1 MDQLL
6 LPTIVALV
14 VLGVFF
20 GIARF
25 SGGNPNM
32 KGRLERF
39 AGDGQAEEKERERE
53 KEEKKDEKK
62 QFSLG
67 LGETQLA
74 AVVDKAVSQ
83 RTFGKTVQRRLAQAD
98 LKLTLFEF
106 MLTKIFSTIT
116 GTALGLFLG
125 RGGAIST
132 VVFGLVGISVGFF
145 APDWFV
151 KFRISTRLKAFNSQL
166 GDTLGL
172 LANSLRSG
180 YSMLQSMELVA
191 RESPDPIGTE
201 FKRVVRE
208 VGLGLS
214 PQEALNNLYRRL
226 PSDDLDLMITAIN
239 IQYEVGG
246 NLAQILDTIS
256 HTIRERVRIKGEIQV
271 LTAQGRV
278 SGYIISALPPGIAII
293 VTLIN
298 PTYMNT
304 MWEFPWIIMPI
315 CGGILVFVGFMII
328 RKIVNI
334 EV

>member
-1 MDQLL
+1 MDQFLI
-6 LPTIVALV
+6 PGIVAV
-14 VLGVFF
+14 VILGVFF
-20 GIARF
+20 VIYRLS
-25 SGGNPNM
+25 SGGGDV

-39 AGDGQAEEKERERE
+39 AGDGPKEEV
-53 KEEKKDEKK
+53 KEEKKGEKK

-67 LGETQLA
+67 LGETKLA
-74 AVVDKAVSQ
+74 ASVDKAVSQ

-106 MLTKIFSTIT
+106 MLVKVFTTIT
-116 GTALGLFLG
+116 GAAVGLFLG
-125 RGGAIST
+125 RGGAVQL
-132 VVFGLVGISVGFF
+132 VVFGLAGIALGFF
-145 APDWFV
+145 GPDLFV
-151 KFRISTRLKAFNSQL
+151 KYRISARLKAFNGQL
-166 GDTLGL
+166 GDTIGL
-172 LANSLRSG
+172 MANSLRSG
-180 YSMLQSMELVA
+180 YSMLQSMDLVA

-214 PQEALNNLYRRL
+214 PQEALGNLFRRL
-226 PSDDLDLMITAIN
+226 PSDDLDLLITAIN

-246 NLAQILDTIS
+246 NLAQILDTIA

-278 SGYIISALPPGIAII
+278 SGYIISALPPGIGVI

-298 PTYMNT
+298 PTYMNA

-334 EV
+334 DV

>member
-1 MDQLL
+1 LQPLI
-6 LPTIVALV
+6 PAAIVALM
-14 VLGVFF
+14 VLGMFVL
-20 GIARF
+20 IARF
-25 SGGNPNM
+25 SSDSSDIM
-32 KGRLERF
+32 GRLARF
-39 AGDGQAEEKERERE
+39 AGQGGKRD
-53 KEEKKDEKK
+53 EKKAEKK

-67 LGETQLA
+67 LGESQIA
-74 AVVDKAVSQ
+74 ARVDKAVSQ
-83 RTFGKTVQRRLAQAD
+83 RTFGKTVARKLAQAD

-106 MLTKIFSTIT
+106 FLLKGLFV
-116 GTALGLFLG
+116 ALGLSVGLYVG
-125 RGGAIST
+125 RGGAVQQVIFSI
-132 VVFGLVGISVGFF
+132 VGLIVGFF
-145 APDWFV
+145 APDLFV
-151 KFRISTRLKAFNSQL
+151 KYRTGRRLKAFNEQL
-166 GDTLGL
+166 GDTIGL

-180 YSMLQSMELVA
+180 YSLLQSMELVS
-191 RESPDPIGTE
+191 RESTDPIGAE

-214 PQEALNNLYRRL
+214 PQDALQNLLRRM

-278 SGYIISALPPGIAII
+278 SGYIISALPLLIGVFISI
-293 VTLIN
+293 VN

-304 MWEFPWIIMPI
+304 LWAFPWIILPV
-315 CGGILVFVGFMII
+315 CGFILMAVGFFTIM
-328 RKIVNI
+328 KIVNI

>member
-1 MDQLL
+1 MNPLIAASIGAFIVLL
-6 LPTIVALV
+6 L
-14 VLGVFF
+14 FF
-20 GIARF
+20 GIARL
-25 SGGNPNM
+25 SAGNPDI
-32 KGRLERF
+32 KGRLIRF
-39 AGDGQAEEKERERE
+39 VGDGDQNKLRG
-53 KEEKKDEKK
+53 KKKDEKK
-62 QFSLG
+62 QFTLG

-74 AVVDKAVSQ
+74 ARVDKAVGQ
-83 RTFGKTVQRRLAQAD
+83 RTFGKQTQRKLAQAD

-106 MLTKIFSTIT
+106 MLIKVFMVIV
-116 GTALGLFLG
+116 GLVVGLFLG
-125 RGGAIST
+125 RGGPIQEVIFLVAGVAI
-132 VVFGLVGISVGFF
+132 GFF
-145 APDWFV
+145 GPDFFV
-151 KFRISTRLKAFNSQL
+151 KFRMGKRLKAFNGQL
-166 GDTLGL
+166 GDTIGL

-208 VGLGLS
+208 VGLGLTV
-214 PQEALNNLYRRL
+214 QDALNNLLRRM
-226 PSDDLDLMITAIN
+226 PSDDLDLLITAIN

-278 SGYIISALPPGIAII
+278 SGYIISALPPLIGVV
-293 VTLIN
+293 VTVIN

-304 MWEFPWIIMPI
+304 MWGFPWIIMPI
-315 CGGILVFVGFMII
+315 CGGVMVFVGFLVIM
-328 RKIVNI
+328 KIVNI

>member
-1 MDQLL
+1 M
-6 LPTIVALV
+6 
-14 VLGVFF
+14 
-20 GIARF
+20 
-25 SGGNPNM
+25 
-32 KGRLERF
+32 GRLQRF
-39 AGDGQAEEKERERE
+39 VGGGDPNKEKDDK
-53 KEEKKDEKK
+53 KEEKKP
-62 QFSLG
+62 FTLG

-74 AVVDKAVSQ
+74 AKVDQVVSQ

-106 MLTKIFSTIT
+106 MLIKCFTVLT
-116 GTALGLFLG
+116 GLVVGLYLG
-125 RGGAIST
+125 RGGPVTLVIFTIA
-132 VVFGLVGISVGFF
+132 GVGIGFF
-145 APDWFV
+145 GPDMFV
-151 KFRISTRLKAFNSQL
+151 KFRLGKRLKEFNNQL
-166 GDTLGL
+166 GDTIGL

-180 YSMLQSMELVA
+180 YSLLQSMELVS
-191 RESPDPIGTE
+191 RESPDPIGAE

-214 PQEALNNLYRRL
+214 PQDALNNLLRRM
-226 PSDDLDLMITAIN
+226 PSDDLDLLITAIN

-278 SGYIISALPPGIAII
+278 SGYIITALPPMIGVV

-315 CGGILVFVGFMII
+315 CGGVMVFVGFLVI

>member
-1 MDQLL
+1 LNPLIVASIGAFIVLL
-6 LPTIVALV
+6 L
-14 VLGVFF
+14 FF
-20 GIARF
+20 GIARL
-25 SGGNPNM
+25 SAGNPDI
-32 KGRLERF
+32 KGRLTRF
-39 AGDGQAEEKERERE
+39 VGEGGQNKP
-53 KEEKKDEKK
+53 KGQKKDEKK
-62 QFSLG
+62 QFTLG

-74 AVVDKAVSQ
+74 ARVDKAVAQ

-106 MLTKIFSTIT
+106 MLIKVFMVVV
-116 GTALGLFLG
+116 GLVVGLFLG
-125 RGGAIST
+125 RGGPVQEVIFLVA
-132 VVFGLVGISVGFF
+132 GLAVGFF
-145 APDWFV
+145 VPDWFV
-151 KFRISTRLKAFNSQL
+151 KFRMGKRLKEFNGQL
-166 GDTLGL
+166 GDTIGL

-208 VGLGLS
+208 VGLGLTVQDS
-214 PQEALNNLYRRL
+214 LNNLLRRM
-226 PSDDLDLMITAIN
+226 PSDDLDLLITAIN

-278 SGYIISALPPGIAII
+278 SGYIISALPPLIGVV
-293 VTLIN
+293 VTVIN
-298 PTYMNT
+298 PTYMNS
-304 MWEFPWIIMPI
+304 MWDFPWIIMPI
-315 CGGILVFVGFMII
+315 CGGVMVFIGFLII
-328 RKIVNI
+328 MKIVNI

>member
-6 LPTIVALV
+6 IPSIVALV
-14 VLGVFF
+14 VLGLFF
-20 GIARF
+20 GIYRF
-25 SGGNPNM
+25 SGGNPDV

-39 AGDGQAEEKERERE
+39 AGDGPTEEKEKKGE
-53 KEEKKDEKK
+53 KGEKK

-67 LGETQLA
+67 LGETQIA
-74 AVVDKAVSQ
+74 ARVDKAVSQ
-83 RTFGKTVQRRLAQAD
+83 RIFGKTVQRRLA
-98 LKLTLFEF
+98 
-106 MLTKIFSTIT
+106 TIT
-116 GTALGLFLG
+116 GAAIGLYLG
-125 RGGAIST
+125 RGGAVQT
-132 VVFGLVGISVGFF
+132 VVFGLAGISLGFF
-145 APDWFV
+145 APDFFV
-151 KFRISTRLKAFNSQL
+151 KFRISKRLKDFNGQL
-166 GDTLGL
+166 GDTIGL
-172 LANSLRSG
+172 MANSLRSG
-180 YSMLQSMELVA
+180 YSMLQSMDLVA
-191 RESPDPIGTE
+191 RESPDPIGAE

-214 PQEALNNLYRRL
+214 PQEALNNLMRRL
-226 PSDDLDLMITAIN
+226 PSDDLDLLITAIN

-278 SGYIISALPPGIAII
+278 SGYIISALPPFIGVV

-298 PTYMNT
+298 PSYMNT
-304 MWEFPWIIMPI
+304 MWDFPWIIMPI

>member
-1 MDQLL
+1 LDPLIAASIGAFIVLL
-6 LPTIVALV
+6 L
-14 VLGVFF
+14 FF
-20 GIARF
+20 GITRLSA
-25 SGGNPNM
+25 GNPDI
-32 KGRLERF
+32 KGRLNRF
-39 AGDGQAEEKERERE
+39 VGDGDQNKLRG
-53 KEEKKDEKK
+53 KKKDEKK

-74 AVVDKAVSQ
+74 AKVDKAVAQ
-83 RTFGKTVQRRLAQAD
+83 RTFGKQTQRKLAQAD

-106 MLTKIFSTIT
+106 MLIKVFMVIV
-116 GTALGLFLG
+116 GLAVGLFLG
-125 RGGAIST
+125 RGGPIQEVIFLVAGLAI
-132 VVFGLVGISVGFF
+132 GFF
-145 APDWFV
+145 GPDFFV
-151 KFRISTRLKAFNSQL
+151 KFLMGKRLKAFNGQL
-166 GDTLGL
+166 GDTIGL

-214 PQEALNNLYRRL
+214 VQDSLNNLLRRM
-226 PSDDLDLMITAIN
+226 PSDDLDLLITAIN

-278 SGYIISALPPGIAII
+278 SGYIISALPPLIGVV
-293 VTLIN
+293 VTVIN

-304 MWEFPWIIMPI
+304 MWDFPWIIMPI
-315 CGGILVFVGFMII
+315 CGGVMVFVGFLVIM
-328 RKIVNI
+328 KIVNI